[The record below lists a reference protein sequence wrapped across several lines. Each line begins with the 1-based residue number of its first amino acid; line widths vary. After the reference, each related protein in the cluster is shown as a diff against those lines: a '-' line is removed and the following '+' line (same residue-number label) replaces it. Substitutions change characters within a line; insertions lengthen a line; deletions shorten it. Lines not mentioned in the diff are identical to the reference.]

1 MRTETVGEGTVMSE
15 VQGLLSGSECLCQA
29 EICRE
34 EVSYIAFPCLLWKP
48 AGGGYRGQPSRT
60 SHFSKMHG
68 VVLVGLAE
76 GPSSLHAFSLSL
88 VEKLSLK
95 DLIFL
100 LARPVF
106 FLPTDTSFVTH
117 VPETSYFGF
126 RTQDESLMLGFG

>member
-15 VQGLLSGSECLCQA
+15 VQGLLSGSECLCPA
-29 EICRE
+29 ESCRE

-95 DLIFL
+95 DLISMFL
-100 LARPVF
+100 A
-106 FLPTDTSFVTH
+106 H
-117 VPETSYFGF
+117 VS
-126 RTQDESLMLGFG
+126 